1 MKIVHFITALAL
13 SGIAFDLIQNEHVMG
28 RAGNRGWLILGL
40 VAANVF
46 FGSKLEDSL
55 LGLWI
60 RRKSLEQKAKIEELT
75 RSRSNKEPSSGSSQ
89 E

>member
-1 MKIVHFITALAL
+1 MILQIVVALELKSAVVTR
-13 SGIAFDLIQNEHVMG
+13 DNEHLC
-28 RAGNRGWLILGL
+28 LILIGL
-40 VAANVF
+40 TAVAWF
-46 FGSKLEDSL
+46 CSRPKMEDSL